1 MAGRKVLM
9 TGAAGFVGRRVVELL
24 AAARNSFDGIVAADI
39 REVPAGERLAGVDYR
54 LLDVRDGAAVDAL
67 VGEHV
72 DAVVHLAA
80 IVSPGGPAARAREF
94 EVDVRGS
101 ENVLKAC
108 LAHGVSQLVVTS
120 SGAAYGYYA
129 DNPVPLD
136 ETDALRGNPEFAYS
150 DHKRQVEEMLA
161 RARKEHP
168 ALKQLIFR
176 PGTILGARV
185 ANQITAIFER
195 PFVLGVMGSATP
207 FVLIWDEDVARCIV
221 KGLLEDRAGIYN
233 LTSDDALPLRKIAQL
248 LGKPFVPLPA
258 WLIKAVLW
266 LTQRLGLS
274 QAGPA
279 QVNFLRYRPVLSN
292 ARLKS
297 EFGYDPGTTSRD
309 VFVRWLDERSQD
321 SQLTK

>member
-1 MAGRKVLM
+1 MAGRKVLV

-24 AAARNSFDGIVAADI
+24 AAAPNEFDAVVAADI
-39 REVPAGERLAGVDYR
+39 REVPATERLAGIDYR
-54 LLDVRDGAAVDAL
+54 VLDVRDGAAIDRVIAE
-67 VGEHV
+67 GI

-94 EVDVRGS
+94 EVDVRGT
-101 ENVLKAC
+101 ENVLNAC
-108 LAHGVSQLVVTS
+108 IAHGVGQIVVTS
-120 SGAAYGYYA
+120 SGAAYGYHV
-129 DNPVPLD
+129 DNPVPLR

-150 DHKRQVEEMLA
+150 DHKRLVEERLA
-161 RARKEHP
+161 RARTEHP

-195 PFVLGVMGSATP
+195 PVILGVAGSDTP

-221 KGLLEDRAGIYN
+221 KGLIEQREGIYN
-233 LTSDDALPLRKIAQL
+233 LTSDGALPLREIAHI

-258 WLIKAVLW
+258 WLFKAALW
-266 LTQRLGLS
+266 LLQSLGLS
-274 QAGPA
+274 NAGPA
-279 QVNFLRYRPVLSN
+279 QLNFIRYRPVLSN

-309 VFVRWLDERSQD
+309 VFARWLDATAKRGT
-321 SQLTK
+321 L